1 MHLAAYSLA
10 ALLASGIIVIGAQ
23 YVLAPWNATRS
34 FGLPLPEP
42 STNTGWWLRLKGV
55 RDVASGLTVFALM
68 IWGGGRIVGIFL
80 LVAAVIP
87 FGDMSITLAAKG
99 SRARAFWIHGL
110 TLLLMVLAGVTLVI
124 GME

>member
-68 IWGGGRIVGIFL
+68 IWGGGRVVGIFL

-87 FGDMSITLAAKG
+87 FGDMSIILAAKG

-110 TLLLMVLAGVTLVI
+110 TVLLMMLAGVPLVI